1 MENFRK
7 CNVWEKSRILLLSIY
22 KVADSF
28 PKNERVNIGI
38 CMKNCCVAN
47 LSNVMKLCNFRKH
60 NSVEKMTQLSISI
73 MDRLKEY
80 LENARNQKL
89 LKSSDFEY
97 LTHEANEIKCLLT
110 YNRGRSIHN

>member
-1 MENFRK
+1 MENFRN
-7 CNVWEKSRILLLSIY
+7 CNVWEKSRILLLFIY

-47 LSNVMKLCNFRKH
+47 LSNVMKLCNFGKQ
-60 NSVEKMTQLSISI
+60 NSVDKMTQLSISI

-89 LKSSDFEY
+89 LKSCDFEY
-97 LTHEANEIKCLLT
+97 LIHATNEIKCLLS
-110 YNRGRSIHN
+110 YNTGRLIHN